1 MNTPIRD
8 FVAAYQQKKTARLHM
23 PGHKGTGPLGCE
35 AMDITEIQGAD
46 ALYEAAGVIAESEK
60 NASALFDTRCT
71 CYSAEGSTQCIKAM
85 LHLALKYHGGQGR
98 PVALAG
104 RNAHKAFL
112 YAAALCDFDVQW
124 LYPEH
129 QSDRCACPITAEGV
143 ARALEQMNEMPFCVY
158 ITSPDYLGGI
168 TDVEGIARACHARGV
183 PLLVDNAH
191 GAYLKFMPEDAH
203 PMALGAD
210 LCADSAHKTLPVL
223 TGGAYL
229 HIGKGAL
236 QPYERHAKEAM
247 ALFGST
253 SPSYLILQSLDCANA
268 YLERDFPGRLGDLC
282 RRLDACKEELRQRG
296 FSVLPGERTKLVLKG
311 DGPGLCNRL
320 SENNIAW
327 EFADDSHVVLM
338 FSPEN
343 GEADFARLDRALQC
357 PLPPKERRAPALPPL
372 PRAVTIRQAIFAPSE
387 MIPVEKALHRICAAP
402 TVSCPPAVPIVIS
415 GEIITHDA
423 LAALN
428 YWGVE
433 KISVIKE

>member
-8 FVAAYQQKKTARLHM
+8 FVAAYQAARTARLHM
-23 PGHKGTGPLGCE
+23 PGHKGRGPLGCE
-35 AMDITEIQGAD
+35 EMDITEIQGAD

-60 NASALFDTRCT
+60 NASALFDTRMT
-71 CYSAEGSTQCIKAM
+71 CYSTEGSTQCIKAM
-85 LHLALKYHGGQGR
+85 LHLALKHDQGR
-98 PVALAG
+98 GRPFALAG

-112 YAAALCDFDVQW
+112 YAAALNDFDVEW
-124 LYPEH
+124 LYPEDAA
-129 QSDRCACPITAEGV
+129 DRCACPVTADSV
-143 ARALEQMNEMPFCVY
+143 RRALTACERPPFCVY
-158 ITSPDYLGGI
+158 ITSPDYLGGMADI
-168 TDVEGIARACHARGV
+168 GGIARACHERKV

-236 QPYERHAKEAM
+236 HPYEQDAKAAM

-268 YLERDFPGRLGDLC
+268 ALAGDFPDRLARC
-282 RRLDACKEELRQRG
+282 CQRLDKLKAALAGRG
-296 FSVLPGERTKLVLKG
+296 FAILPGEKTKLVLGG
-311 DGPGLCNRL
+311 DGSGLCNCL
-320 SENNIAW
+320 AENNIAW

-338 FSPEN
+338 LSPEN
-343 GEADFARLDRALQC
+343 GEADYARLDRALQC
-357 PLPPKERRAPALPPL
+357 PLPPKEGRAPALPPL
-372 PRAVTIRQAIFAPSE
+372 PRAVTIRKAIFSPSE

-402 TVSCPPAVPIVIS
+402 TVSCPPAIPIVIS
-415 GEIITHDA
+415 GERIDEAAI
-423 LAALN
+423 AALK
-428 YWGVE
+428 YWGVKE
-433 KISVIKE
+433 ISVVK